1 MDIFSAFATI
11 FFSASSFSSSP
22 AISFAL
28 SLFVPP
34 VYTAIAFDSGGV
46 ASGPMTATFLLPL
59 ALGAC
64 DAAGGNL
71 LTDAFGLV
79 AMVAMT
85 PLVTIQLLGL
95 IGKFKAVRANKA
107 IEPMVTQAVLSDEIV
122 DFDIYDKEENI

>member
-1 MDIFSAFATI
+1 M
-11 FFSASSFSSSP
+11 
-22 AISFAL
+22 
-28 SLFVPP
+28 
-34 VYTAIAFDSGGV
+34 
-46 ASGPMTATFLLPL
+46 LPL

-64 DAAGGNL
+64 EAAGGNL

-107 IEPMVTQAVLSDEIV
+107 IEPIVAQVTLSDEIV